1 MISQGLQ
8 EVERGVLASIG
19 VLGRA
24 ASGGGPLLIVI
35 IIIIITIIIMITITI
50 TIIII
55 IIIVLVLEVVGH
67 SGRALKN
74 ISRGGKGR

>member
-24 ASGGGPLLIVI
+24 ASGGGPLLIGSDPFPFPKV
-35 IIIIITIIIMITITI
+35 
-50 TIIII
+50 
-55 IIIVLVLEVVGH
+55 
-67 SGRALKN
+67 SGN
-74 ISRGGKGR
+74 RGNDKTL